1 MKKFRLVIL
10 FVSLFSLNLYAS
22 GVVIQSPQAELCYT
36 KRIVPQPYDVVFNAM
51 KRYLMSANFLL
62 KTGDKES
69 KFLYTEG
76 MIVVDDKH
84 YEVKLS
90 VNFKTKFL
98 SGKEFTAVSVVANY
112 KMIEESSTME
122 SMQLGVITFP
132 IPTPWNRE
140 FRLKESD
147 NIKDPD
153 FFRAFYYGFYK
164 TLYQEEIDNFGTQ
177 KKEEKQEKK
186 EETTK
191 KVEEGLF

>member
-1 MKKFRLVIL
+1 MRKFRLVVL
-10 FVSLFSLNLYAS
+10 FVSLFSLNLYAGS
-22 GVVIQSPQAELCYT
+22 VAIQSPQTELCYT
-36 KRIVPQPYDVVFNAM
+36 KRIIPQPYDVVFNAM

-76 MIVVDDKH
+76 MIVVDNDH
-84 YEVKLS
+84 YNIKLS

-98 SGKEFTAVSVVANY
+98 EGMEVTDVSVVANY
-112 KMIEESSTME
+112 KLVEESSAME
-122 SMQLGVITFP
+122 SMSIGTVTFP
-132 IPTPWNRE
+132 VPTPWNKE
-140 FRLKESD
+140 FREKESD

-177 KKEEKQEKK
+177 KKAEKQEKK
-186 EETTK
+186 KETPK
-191 KVEEGLF
+191 KAEEGLF